1 MMKALKMGFL
11 GLVLGAAAAVGA
23 STLGTAEEA
32 SAPLCCSKCDAQ
44 YSSCVARCGTSTSCQ
59 LSCGQTFELCDASC
73 FRGC

>member
-1 MMKALKMGFL
+1 MMKALKMGLL
-11 GLVLGAAAAVGA
+11 GLALGAAAAVGA

-44 YSSCVARCGTSTSCQ
+44 YSSCMASCGSNISCQ
-59 LSCGQTFELCDASC
+59 VGCGENFDRCDTSC